1 MASHDRVHD
10 RANDLIHRGRELLVM
25 ALFVGAAGCA
35 NLTAPDD
42 ASIHEQAL
50 GAMAVPAEWSAVAAT
65 NAFRPQWLG
74 DADEQLQA
82 LIDEAVAHNP
92 DLRVA
97 ASRLEQA
104 RLQMR
109 LAGADLQPTVTL
121 GGKYANS
128 LQPANGLDIN
138 GYGVVLN
145 WELDLWGRAR
155 AEKKAGEAAYR
166 SAEADFAYARQSLA
180 AMTARAWLLAVE
192 ATRQSELAT
201 RIRDGANAQVE
212 LMARRERIGKVSGQ
226 DVAAARAQAQTFT
239 EAAFQTE
246 QGRQQALRTLELLV
260 GRYPSASIAVPST
273 LPGKLDPIPV
283 GVPSDVIARRPDL
296 LAARKRYEQAF
307 FNHEEA
313 RAARL
318 PRIALNLG
326 AGHLTSEYLQF
337 KDGLGSSVYPLGG
350 KLLWPL
356 FDAGRLKTQV
366 GIRDEQQREA
376 AADYARTILTAFG
389 EVESAMAADAL
400 LQQRERSLT
409 SQVEALQ
416 QVLDAA
422 NVQLRIGKV
431 DRYEVLDRE
440 LALDAA
446 RIALMR
452 VATER
457 RAQRANLHLA
467 LGGDFGVP
475 LQPGGPAAATGQ

>member
-1 MASHDRVHD
+1 MTMATRF
-10 RANDLIHRGRELLVM
+10 LITTRSRTLLLA
-25 ALFVGAAGCA
+25 ALVVAASGCA

-42 ASIHEQAL
+42 ASIQQQAL
-50 GAMAVPAEWSAVAAT
+50 GELAVPAGWSAAADANT
-65 NAFRPQWLG
+65 FRPQWLG
-74 DADEQLQA
+74 SADGQLQA

-166 SAEADFAYARQSLA
+166 SAEADFVYARQSLA
-180 AMTARAWLLAVE
+180 AMTARAWLLGIE
-192 ATRQSELAT
+192 ATRQTRLAT
-201 RIRDGANAQVE
+201 GIRDAAREQVE
-212 LMARRERIGKVSGQ
+212 LMARRERVGKVSGQ
-226 DVAAARAQAQTFT
+226 DVAATRAQAQTLE
-239 EAAFQTE
+239 EAAFQAD
-246 QGRQQALRTLELLV
+246 QGRQQALRALELLV
-260 GRYPSASIAVPST
+260 GRYPSASIVVPSA
-273 LPGKLDPIPV
+273 LPGNLGPVPV
-283 GVPSDVIARRPDL
+283 GVPSDMVARRPDL
-296 LAARKRYEQAF
+296 LAARERYEQAF
-307 FNHEEA
+307 FNHQEA

-318 PRIALNLG
+318 PRVAFNLG
-326 AGHLTSEYLQF
+326 AGHLTSEYVQF
-337 KDGLGSSVYPLGG
+337 KDGLGSTVYPLGG

-356 FDAGRLKTQV
+356 FDAGRLKTHV
-366 GIRDEQQREA
+366 EIRDEQQREA
-376 AADYARTILTAFG
+376 AAGYARTILTAFG
-389 EVESAMAADAL
+389 EVEGALAADAL
-400 LQQRERSLT
+400 LQQRESSLAA
-409 SQVEALQ
+409 QVEALQ

-431 DRYEVLDRE
+431 DRYEVLDHERD
-440 LALDAA
+440 LDAA
-446 RIALMR
+446 RIAQTR

-457 RAQRANLHLA
+457 RIQRANLHLA
-467 LGGDFGVP
+467 LGGDFGAP
-475 LQPGGPAAATGQ
+475 LMPLGSAAATQR

>member
-1 MASHDRVHD
+1 MTMATHLTIP
-10 RANDLIHRGRELLVM
+10 RARGLLLAALLV
-25 ALFVGAAGCA
+25 AASGCA

-42 ASIHEQAL
+42 GNIYEQAMGGL
-50 GAMAVPAEWSAVAAT
+50 AVPPGWSAAADA

-74 DADEQLQA
+74 SDDGQLQA

-109 LAGADLQPTVTL
+109 LAGADLQPTDTL

-155 AEKKAGEAAYR
+155 AEQKAGEAAYR

-180 AMTARAWLLAVE
+180 ATTARAWLLSIE
-192 ATRQSELAT
+192 ATRQTALAV
-201 RIRDGANAQVE
+201 RIRDAARAQVE
-212 LMARRERIGKVSGQ
+212 LMSRRERVGKVSGQ
-226 DVAAARAQAQTFT
+226 DVAAARAQAQTFE
-239 EAAFQTE
+239 EAAFQAD
-246 QGRQQALRTLELLV
+246 QGRQQALRALELLI
-260 GRYPSASIAVPST
+260 GRYPSASINVPST
-273 LPGKLDPIPV
+273 LPGNLEAVPV
-283 GVPSDVIARRPDL
+283 GVPSDVVARRPDL

-318 PRIALNLG
+318 PRVALNLG
-326 AGHLTSEYLQF
+326 AGYLSSEYVQL
-337 KDGLGSSVYPLGG
+337 KDGLGSAVYPLGG

-366 GIRDEQQREA
+366 EIRDEQQREA
-376 AADYARTILTAFG
+376 AGDYARTILTAFG
-389 EVESAMAADAL
+389 EVESGLAADAL

-409 SQVEALQ
+409 AQVEALQ

-422 NVQLRIGKV
+422 NVQFRVGKV
-431 DRYEVLDRE
+431 DRYEVLDHE

-446 RIALMR
+446 RIAQMR
-452 VATER
+452 IATER
-457 RAQRANLHLA
+457 RIQRANLHLA
-467 LGGDFGVP
+467 LGGDFGAP
-475 LQPGGPAAATGQ
+475 LPPRGAATTQR